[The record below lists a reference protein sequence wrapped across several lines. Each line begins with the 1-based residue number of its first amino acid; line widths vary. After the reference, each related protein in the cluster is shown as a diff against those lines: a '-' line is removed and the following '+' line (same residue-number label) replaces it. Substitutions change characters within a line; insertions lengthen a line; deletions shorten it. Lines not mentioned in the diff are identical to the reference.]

1 MATTCKKCGATATGD
16 QAFCPKCGAVIGMEA
31 APNPNTPPD
40 LGATVVGQRF
50 NVPPPKPKP
59 TPPPTPPA
67 PATPSS
73 ASAVGAGGAATRPE
87 PPRDAGAARHAVV
100 AADGKSGSKLVLL
113 VVAGFIAV
121 MLIGGFLL
129 VLLYLFFGGHI

>member
-31 APNPNTPPD
+31 APNPDPPPN
-40 LGATVVGQRF
+40 LAATVVGQRF
-50 NVPPPKPKP
+50 NVPKPKP
-59 TPPPTPPA
+59 TPPPAPPA
-67 PATPSS
+67 PTKPSS
-73 ASAVGAGGAATRPE
+73 ASAEGAGGPAPRPE

-121 MLIGGFLL
+121 MLIGGLLL
-129 VLLYLFFGGHI
+129 VLLYLYFGGHM